1 MAQGVANSWTRRDF
15 MAGAALL
22 ALAVGVPVAAIKLS
36 DLSGSAAEEAPSDRA
51 RALIREVSDLV
62 LPRTGTAG
70 AGDVGVGDFVILA
83 LAHGLE
89 GARAPLEPTAAAAFT
104 PFLRRDGSLRY
115 LDWLE
120 AELDKRGSGDFLR
133 RAPAERLAILSR
145 LDAEAFAPEVKGH
158 PWKVLKGLILTGYY
172 TSETGGAKEL
182 HYELVPGRW
191 DADVPCKPGT
201 IAWSSDWTAV
211 DFG

>member
-1 MAQGVANSWTRRDF
+1 MAQAVADSWSRRDF
-15 MAGAALL
+15 LGGAALL
-22 ALAVGVPVAAIKLS
+22 ALAVGVPLAAVELS
-36 DLSGSAAEEAPSDRA
+36 DLSSDDLPSDRV
-51 RALIREVSDLV
+51 RQLIREVSDLV

-70 AGDVGVGDFVILA
+70 AGEVGVGDFVILA

-89 GARAPLEPTAAAAFT
+89 GTRAPMASAAAPPFAQ
-104 PFLRRDGSLRY
+104 FLRRDGSLRH

-120 AELDKRGSGDFLR
+120 SELDRRSGGDFLA
-133 RAPAERLAILSR
+133 RASSDRLTILTK
-145 LDAEAFAPEVKGH
+145 LDAEAFAPEAKDH
-158 PWKVLKGLILTGYY
+158 PWKTIKGLILTGYY

-182 HYELVPGRW
+182 RYELVPGRW
-191 DADVPCKPGT
+191 DADLPLKPGD